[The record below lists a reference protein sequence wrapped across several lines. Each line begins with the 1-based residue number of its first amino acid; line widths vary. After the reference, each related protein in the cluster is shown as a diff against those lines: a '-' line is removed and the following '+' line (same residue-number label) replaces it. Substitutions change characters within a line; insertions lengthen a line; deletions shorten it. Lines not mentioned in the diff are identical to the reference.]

1 MSRLLCRSHP
11 LLGWLK
17 LQGRDYQQTLD
28 QLIKFRDLEDNPER
42 SGPAPAFIDWVWD
55 EQLPRLATDAFYRRQ
70 IADEIDSKGDKILRL
85 QHQIKQQA
93 GSLQEE
99 AACLAIE
106 RLKLLELFN
115 ADDHDGGGA

>member
-28 QLIKFRDLEDNPER
+28 QLIKFRDLEDNPDN
-42 SGPAPAFIDWVWD
+42 SGPAPAFIDWVWQ
-55 EQLPRLATDAFYRRQ
+55 EQLPRLVANPFYRRQ
-70 IADEIDSKGDKILRL
+70 VNDEIDAKGETILRL

-106 RLKLLELFN
+106 RLKLLELFST
-115 ADDHDGGGA
+115 DDHDGGGT